1 MASIADQVYEYL
13 INKGMSPESARAQA
27 DRVERTQER
36 QAATTPAILGS
47 AASFA
52 GAVPKALQLARDM
65 YSGYRGLSGAER
77 LTNTEQRALPAPGR
91 SGLPAEISPSGAPAT
106 GSNPMPVSASAARN
120 ELMGEPRLVGSQ
132 AAGESPAYGASFH
145 PNLTNPPRT
154 NGTSVLPMAMSVLGM
169 PGEEAKPEPRVISPE
184 DLFDM
189 RRESVTPADLFD
201 MRANIPAPANVP
213 LPPPRPSGLDRP
225 APVRPA
231 PERAAQIQE
240 AAAKPENMTIRQL
253 WEAAN
258 ASGEARDFA
267 RADQAMQAAIKKSED
282 VGFYGQPEGKKAGGS
297 VGGKPD
303 AVHKALEIIHHLIS
317 NR

>member
-1 MASIADQVYEYL
+1 MALIADQVYEYL

-47 AASFA
+47 AASFS
-52 GAVPKALQLARDM
+52 KALQLARDM
-65 YSGYRGLSGAER
+65 YNGYRGLSGAER
-77 LTNTEQRALPAPGR
+77 LANTEQSALPAPGR

-106 GSNPMPVSASAARN
+106 GSNPMPVSTSAARN

-169 PGEEAKPEPRVISPE
+169 PSEEVGPEPRGISPE

-240 AAAKPENMTIRQL
+240 AAAKPEDMTLRQL

-258 ASGEARDFA
+258 ASGEARDFF
-267 RADQAMQAAIKKSED
+267 RADQAMQAAMKNSQ
-282 VGFYGQPEGKKAGGS
+282 GAPEAKKAGGS
-297 VGGKPD
+297 VSGKPD